1 MVKFFK
7 LCAIAIILSV
17 AVSCSYNAGGDN
29 AGSPATPEVS
39 GPHSITIHY
48 DKEGSESER
57 HGTVKASK
65 TQDIAPGEKI
75 YLTIT
80 PDDSYELD
88 KLDVQCDDGGNV
100 YVTDNSFVMPNKDV
114 SIVCSFEALGTT
126 YTVSSSL
133 EIQNGKL
140 LFFSGEDS
148 SPSDSWTA
156 SKGTTVVI
164 LALPN
169 DGFEIDALT
178 ATNASGAGI
187 TVYGSAFA
195 MPESDVTVSATFKP
209 SVSSYT
215 VKSSGIQ
222 NGKLLFSVGDRPKQ
236 SSLAVSKGTSVV
248 IDVAPNDG
256 YNYVVAPTV
265 KDAAGNEIPVTQK
278 TFIMPESDVT
288 VSVDFKKVYLVSH
301 GHEALGSFEVVATN
315 GSRVN
320 HPLLGECT
328 GVMAGERV
336 ACSFSMSEVGSNKVF
351 KSFDVTGLPE
361 GTVRVPWTKYSFE
374 MPEADVS
381 LGNVQVGERI
391 KVEVETKQATGGTIS
406 VQYYGG
412 SWQNWP
418 IDITATPTTGEKD
431 YYVESLW
438 VEYEQT
444 ITDAEGNSEVLENIV
459 SLPVD
464 KAGGSAHFELP
475 AVEKITIKAIF
486 TEKKYSIKLAGG
498 ITGGTITGFSESGN
512 SAGDKICL
520 TVKPDG
526 GYKLSNKRNISIT
539 GASASVELDDF
550 YCFDMPKADITIGA
564 TFDLVSTVGHS
575 ITIEQTEH
583 GTVVCDKTINIMPG
597 STVLMEP
604 IADIQYGLSAF
615 NIKNGSG
622 GAVANYGNVF
632 IMPDSDVTLSATF
645 LPLDPRK
652 IRVRTPLRDF
662 YIENFAPGER
672 VNLGALID
680 DELAQARY
688 SGYAIKDFYLRLVQ
702 DQDLADDNPRGVRCY
717 IFYDGYGGSPM
728 FYMPTEPGYHAF
740 VELYLK
746 AAVKPKP
753 DTYGDVVLNDGTAV
767 AIENVNKLTEEQKG
781 DAIAIIFYDG
791 KSDTSLGNCVL
802 GMGLAEGKGRWCGD
816 DLDYSNGGYTK
827 FTDIAADMWRGDEYI
842 DHVHYDGSIVGVFF
856 SHRNITFRGNYDGQI
871 RGTNNYA
878 KVRSLVGRPDEGNNL
893 YAFKYCD
900 KYKDQPG
907 SRVAG
912 TKFESGWYLP
922 TVAEISQMLV
932 KPKPMNNIINIVRGT
947 PITTG
952 DCDFGWYWTS
962 NQVMSYTTKAWLV
975 NPSECDVLYIA
986 FDGSAY
992 DKTGTH
998 NCLLLSYD
1006 KDSINFIRPI
1016 REF

>member
-1 MVKFFK
+1 MKGRLNFLAALALTF
-7 LCAIAIILSV
+7 CIGGGIA
-17 AVSCSYNAGGDN
+17 SCSNSSS
-29 AGSPATPEVS
+29 SPASTLVEPS
-39 GPHSITIHY
+39 GSRSITIYY
-48 DKEGSESER
+48 DKAGSESER

-65 TQDIAPGEKI
+65 TTDIAPGEKI

-100 YVTDNSFVMPNKDV
+100 YVTDNSFDMPNKDV
-114 SIVCSFEALGTT
+114 SIVCSFEEAQGAA

-187 TVYGSAFA
+187 TVYGSVFA

-222 NGKLLFSVGDRPKQ
+222 NGTLLFSVGDRPKQ
-236 SSLAVSKGTSVV
+236 SSLAVSKGTTVV
-248 IDVAPNDG
+248 IDATPNDG
-256 YNYVVAPTV
+256 YNYVAPTV

-464 KAGGSAHFELP
+464 KAGGRASFKLP

-512 SAGDKICL
+512 SAGDKVCL

-526 GYKLSNKRNISIT
+526 GYKLSNKNNISIT
-539 GASASVELDDF
+539 GADVELDDF

-564 TFDLVSTVGHS
+564 TFDFVGTVGHS
-575 ITIEQTEH
+575 ITIKQTDH

-622 GAVANYGNVF
+622 GTVANYGNVF

-728 FYMPTEPGYHAF
+728 FYMPTSSGYHAF

-802 GMGLAEGKGRWCGD
+802 GMGLAESKGRWCGD

-900 KYKDQPG
+900 NYKDQPG

-962 NQVMSYTTKAWLV
+962 NQVKSYTTKAWLV

-998 NCLLLSYD
+998 KCLLLSYD

>member
-1 MVKFFK
+1 MKGRLNFLAALALTF
-7 LCAIAIILSV
+7 CIGGGIS
-17 AVSCSYNAGGDN
+17 SCSNSSS
-29 AGSPATPEVS
+29 SPASTLVEPS
-39 GPHSITIHY
+39 GSRSITIYY
-48 DKEGSESER
+48 DKAGSESER

-75 YLTIT
+75 YLAIT
-80 PDDSYELD
+80 PENDYQLD

-114 SIVCSFEALGTT
+114 SIFCSFEEAQGATH
-126 YTVSSSL
+126 TVSSSL

-148 SPSDSWTA
+148 SPSDSWKA

-222 NGKLLFSVGDRPKQ
+222 NGNVLFSVGDRPKQ
-236 SSLAVSKGTSVV
+236 SSLAVSKGTTVV
-248 IDVAPNDG
+248 IDATPNDG
-256 YNYVVAPTV
+256 YNYVAPTV
-265 KDAAGNEIPVTQK
+265 KDAAGNEIQVTNK
-278 TFIMPESDVT
+278 TFKMPESDVT
-288 VSVDFKKVYLVSH
+288 VSVDFKKLYLVSH
-301 GHEALGSFEVVATN
+301 GKEASGHFVVEATN
-315 GSRVN
+315 YSRVN
-320 HPLLGECT
+320 HSTLGECT
-328 GVMAGERV
+328 GVMAGEKV
-336 ACSFSMSEVGSNKVF
+336 TCSFSMTEDGGNKVV
-351 KSFDVTGLPE
+351 KSFDVMGLPG
-361 GTVRVPWTKYSFE
+361 GTVRVPWTKFSFE

-381 LGNVQVGERI
+381 LGHVQFGERI
-391 KVEVETKQATGGTIS
+391 KVEVETEQATGGTIS

-412 SWQNWP
+412 SYQNYP

-444 ITDAEGNSEVLENIV
+444 ITDTEGNSEVLENIV
-459 SLPVD
+459 VGLPVD
-464 KAGGSAHFELP
+464 KAGGTAHFYLP

-512 SAGDKICL
+512 SAGDKVCL

-526 GYKLSNKRNISIT
+526 GYKLSNKSNISIT
-539 GASASVELDDF
+539 GASVGLDDF

-564 TFDLVSTVGHS
+564 TFDQVAVVGHS

-583 GTVVCDKTINIMPG
+583 GTVKCDKTTNIMPG

-604 IADIQYGLSAF
+604 IADEDYVLDKF

-622 GAVANYGNVF
+622 KDVANYGNVF
-632 IMPDSDVTLSATF
+632 IMPDSDVILSATF
-645 LPLDPRK
+645 TPSDPR
-652 IRVRTPLRDF
+652 IMRVRTPLRDF
-662 YIENFAPGER
+662 YIDKYFAPGEK
-672 VNLGALID
+672 VDISKLIK
-680 DELAQARY
+680 DELAQDRY
-688 SGYAIKDFYLRLVQ
+688 SGYAIKDFYVRWVQ
-702 DQDLADDNPRGVRCY
+702 DPADDNPSGIRCGIY
-717 IFYDGYGGSPM
+717 SDNGSQI
-728 FYMPTEPGYHAF
+728 FYMPTLKGYHAF

-791 KSDTSLGNCVL
+791 KSDTTSLGNCVL

-827 FTDIAADMWRGDEYI
+827 FTGIAADMWRGDEYV
-842 DHVHYDGSIVGVFF
+842 DHVNYDGSIVGVFF
-856 SHRNITFRGNYDGQI
+856 SRRNITFRGNYDGQI

-878 KVRSLVGRPDEGNNL
+878 YVRSRVGRPDEGNNL
-893 YAFKYCD
+893 YAFKYCAN
-900 KYKDQPG
+900 YKDQSG

-922 TVAEISQMLV
+922 TVAEISQMFV
-932 KPKPMNNIINIVRGT
+932 TPKPMNNIINIVRGT

-962 NQVMSYTTKAWLV
+962 NQVKSYTTRAWLV

>member
-1 MVKFFK
+1 MKGRLNFLAALALTF
-7 LCAIAIILSV
+7 CIGGGIS
-17 AVSCSYNAGGDN
+17 SCSNSSS
-29 AGSPATPEVS
+29 SPASTQVEPS
-39 GPHSITIHY
+39 GSRSITIYY
-48 DKEGSESER
+48 DKAGSESER

-114 SIVCSFEALGTT
+114 SIFCSFEAQGAT
-126 YTVSSSL
+126 YTVRSSL

-140 LFFSGEDS
+140 LFFSGENS
-148 SPSDSWTA
+148 SPNDSWTA

-236 SSLAVSKGTSVV
+236 SSLAVSKGTTVV
-248 IDVAPNDG
+248 IDVAPDDG
-256 YNYVVAPTV
+256 YNYVAPTV
-265 KDAAGNEIPVTQK
+265 KDAAGNEILVTNK
-278 TFIMPESDVT
+278 TFKMPESDVT
-288 VSVDFKKVYLVSH
+288 VSVDFKKVYRVSSR
-301 GHEALGSFEVVATN
+301 EALGSFEVVATN
-315 GSRVN
+315 GVIVN
-320 HPLLGECT
+320 DPLLGKCT
-328 GVMAGERV
+328 GVMAGEMV
-336 ACSFSMSEVGSNKVF
+336 ACSFSMSGDANNKVF
-351 KSFDVTGLPE
+351 KSFDIMGLPG
-361 GTVRVPWTKYSFE
+361 GTVHVPWEKISFE
-374 MPEADVS
+374 MPEADVT
-381 LGNVQVGERI
+381 LGHVQVGDRI
-391 KVEVETKQATGGTIS
+391 AVDIETEQATGGTIS
-406 VQYYGG
+406 VNTYGTP
-412 SWQNWP
+412 WQNNP
-418 IDITATPTTGEKD
+418 IYITATPTTGEKD

-444 ITDAEGNSEVLENIV
+444 ITDTEGNSEVLENIV
-459 SLPVD
+459 GLPVD
-464 KAGGSAHFELP
+464 KAGGGASFDLP

-512 SAGDKICL
+512 SAGDKVCL

-526 GYKLSNKRNISIT
+526 GYKLSNKSNISIT
-539 GASASVELDDF
+539 GEDVELDDF

-564 TFDLVSTVGHS
+564 TFDFVGMVGHS
-575 ITIEQTEH
+575 ITIEQTDH
-583 GTVVCDKTINIMPG
+583 GTVNCDKTINIMPG

-604 IADIQYGLSAF
+604 IADKDYMVQTF

-645 LPLDPRK
+645 VPLDPRK
-652 IRVRTPLRDF
+652 MRVRTPLRDF
-662 YIENFAPGER
+662 YIDNFAPGER
-672 VNLGALID
+672 VNLSALID
-680 DELAQARY
+680 DELARNGY
-688 SGYAIKDFYLRLVQ
+688 SGYAIKDFYVRWVQ
-702 DQDLADDNPRGVRCY
+702 DQYLADDNPSGTKCF
-717 IFYDGYGGSPM
+717 IFYDVYGGSQM
-728 FYMPTEPGYHAF
+728 FYMPTLPGYHAF

-816 DLDYSNGGYTK
+816 DLDYSNGGYTN
-827 FTDIAADMWRGDEYI
+827 FTDIAADMWRGDEYV
-842 DHVHYDGSIVGVFF
+842 DHKHYDGSFVSVFF
-856 SHRNITFRGNYDGQI
+856 TLNYSKRDITFRGNYDGQI

-878 KVRSLVGRPDEGNNL
+878 KVRSRVGRPDEGNNL

-900 KYKDQPG
+900 NYKDQPG

-922 TVAEISQMLV
+922 TVAEISQMFV
-932 KPKPMNNIINIVRGT
+932 TPKPMNNIINIVRGT
-947 PITTG
+947 PITAG
-952 DCDFGWYWTS
+952 DSDLGWYWTS
-962 NQVMSYTTKAWLV
+962 NQVKSYTTKAWLV
-975 NPSECDVLYIA
+975 NPSKCEVLYIA
-986 FDGSAY
+986 FDGSGGA
-992 DKTGTH
+992 GTH

-1006 KDSINFIRPI
+1006 KDSINMIRPI

>member
-1 MVKFFK
+1 MKGRLNFLAALALIF
-7 LCAIAIILSV
+7 CIGGGIA
-17 AVSCSYNAGGDN
+17 SCSNSSS
-29 AGSPATPEVS
+29 SPASTTVEPS
-39 GPHSITIHY
+39 GSRSITIHY

-114 SIVCSFEALGTT
+114 SIVCSFEAQGTPH
-126 YTVSSSL
+126 TVSSSL

-195 MPESDVTVSATFKP
+195 MPESDVTVSATFKQ

-215 VKSSGIQ
+215 VKSSGKQ
-222 NGKLLFSVGDRPKQ
+222 NGNVLFSVGDRPKQ
-236 SSLAVSKGTSVV
+236 SSLAVSKGTTVV
-248 IDVAPNDG
+248 IDVAPDDG
-256 YNYVVAPTV
+256 YHYVAPTV
-265 KDAAGNEIPVTQK
+265 KDAAGNEIPVTNK
-278 TFIMPESDVT
+278 TFTMPESDVT
-288 VSVDFKKVYLVSH
+288 VSVDFKKLYLVSH
-301 GHEALGSFEVVATN
+301 GKEASGFFVVEATN
-315 GSRVN
+315 GRTVN
-320 HPLLGECT
+320 HELLGECT
-328 GVMAGERV
+328 GVMAGEMV
-336 ACSFSMSEVGSNKVF
+336 ACSFSMTEVGSNRVV
-351 KSFDVTGLPE
+351 KSFDVMGLPG
-361 GTVRVPWTKYSFE
+361 GTVSVPWETFRFE
-374 MPEADVS
+374 MPEANVS
-381 LGNVQVGERI
+381 LGHVTFGERSRVDI
-391 KVEVETKQATGGTIS
+391 ETEQATGGTIS
-406 VQYYGG
+406 IQYYGG
-412 SWQNWP
+412 SYQNYP
-418 IDITATPTTGEKD
+418 IGITATPTTGEKD

-438 VEYEQT
+438 VEYKQT

-459 SLPVD
+459 GLPVD
-464 KAGGSAHFELP
+464 KAGGTAHFDLP
-475 AVEKITIKAIF
+475 AVETITIKAIF

-512 SAGDKICL
+512 SAGDKVCL

-526 GYKLSNKRNISIT
+526 GYKLSNKSNISIT
-539 GASASVELDDF
+539 GASVGLDDF

-564 TFDLVSTVGHS
+564 TFDFVGVVGHS
-575 ITIEQTEH
+575 ITIEQTAH

-604 IADIQYGLSAF
+604 KADTDYVLDKF

-645 LPLDPRK
+645 LPSDPR
-652 IRVRTPLRDF
+652 IMRVRTPLRDF
-662 YIENFAPGER
+662 YIDNLAPGEK
-672 VNLGALID
+672 VNISDLIN
-680 DELAQARY
+680 DELAQNRCY
-688 SGYAIKDFYLRLVQ
+688 SGYAIKDFYVRWVQ
-702 DQDLADDNPRGVRCY
+702 DPEVDNPSGIRCGIY
-717 IFYDGYGGSPM
+717 SDDGSQI
-728 FYMPTEPGYHAF
+728 FYMPTLKGYHAF

-791 KSDTSLGNCVL
+791 KSDNSLGNCVL

-816 DLDYSNGGYTK
+816 RLDYSNGGYTK
-827 FTDIAADMWRGDEYI
+827 FTDIAADMWRGDEYV
-842 DHVHYDGSIVGVFF
+842 DHKHYDGSFVSVFF
-856 SHRNITFRGNYDGQI
+856 TLDYSKRDITFRGNYDGQI

-878 KVRSLVGRPDEGNNL
+878 KVRSRVGRPDEGNNL

-900 KYKDQPG
+900 NYKDQPG

-922 TVAEISQMLV
+922 TVAEISQMFV
-932 KPKPMNNIINIVRGT
+932 TPKPMNNIINIVRGT

-952 DCDFGWYWTS
+952 DSDLGWYWTS
-962 NQVMSYTTKAWLV
+962 NQVKSYTTKAWLV
-975 NPSECDVLYIA
+975 NPSKCEVLYIA
-986 FDGSAY
+986 FDGSGGA
-992 DKTGTH
+992 GTH

-1006 KDSINFIRPI
+1006 KDSINMIRPI